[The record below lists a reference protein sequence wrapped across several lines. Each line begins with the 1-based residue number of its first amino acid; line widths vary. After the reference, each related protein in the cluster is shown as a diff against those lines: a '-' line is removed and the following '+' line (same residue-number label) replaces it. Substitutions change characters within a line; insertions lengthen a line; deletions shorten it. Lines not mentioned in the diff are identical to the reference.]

1 MRQLSTGLRSTI
13 GYLGWWSFIVL
24 IVVLVV
30 VITWWNWERG
40 RQLPLPPQAQNVST
54 ELLGALAKR
63 TTFVVP
69 TSIAEVRTFY
79 REVLPQRGWSYC
91 GTQATPRCTNLLS
104 AAGGPGDQVDVYR
117 RAEDR
122 DYTGTTIEI
131 WPAENAQGGTLVAIF
146 EANPAR

>member
-1 MRQLSTGLRSTI
+1 MRQLSTGVRSTI

-24 IVVLVV
+24 IVAVVV
-30 VITWWNWERG
+30 VIAWWNWERG
-40 RQLPLPPQAQNVST
+40 RQLPLPPQAQNVSS

-69 TSIAEVRTFY
+69 ASIAEVRAFY

-91 GTQATPRCTNLLS
+91 GTQATPRCTNLDS
-104 AAGGPGDQVDVYR
+104 PASGAGEQVDVYR
-117 RAEDR
+117 KAEDR
-122 DYTGTTIEI
+122 EYTGTTIEV
-131 WPAENAQGGTLVAIF
+131 WPAENPSGGTQVTVF